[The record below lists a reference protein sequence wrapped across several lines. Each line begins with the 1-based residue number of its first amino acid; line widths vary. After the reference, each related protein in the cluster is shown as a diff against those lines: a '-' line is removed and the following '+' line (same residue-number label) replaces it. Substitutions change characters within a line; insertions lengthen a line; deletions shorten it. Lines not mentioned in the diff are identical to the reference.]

1 MIDDAQIMHGV
12 FIEVMGIGVLLSGD
26 SGIGKSELALELISR
41 GHALI
46 ADDAPLFTPREGQLL
61 GRCPPLL
68 QDYLEIRGL
77 GLLNIRAMFGETAI
91 RTEMPLDLVI
101 QLSQHPQSPDRIHG
115 SQARHEYMG
124 VMIQQLSL
132 QVAPGRN
139 LSVLVEAAVRRHI
152 LYTNGKDP
160 VSEFLQRQQQAMQE
174 SPS

>member
-1 MIDDAQIMHGV
+1 MDDAQVLHGV

-46 ADDAPLFTPREGQLL
+46 ADDAPIFRPHEGQLL
-61 GRCPPLL
+61 GYCPPLL

-101 QLSQHPQSPDRIHG
+101 QLSPQPQSPDRIHG
-115 SQARHEYMG
+115 SHALRECMG
-124 VMIQQLSL
+124 IALQQLSL

-152 LYTNGKDP
+152 LYTNGRDP
-160 VSEFLQRQQQAMQE
+160 VREFLQRQQQAMQE